1 MFGHQKTLSITVSYH
16 PVESSLFRL
25 VECHFPAKSEQSQKT
40 TGNQSSGSTPVEIL
54 CQIMAYPSIGPHSA
68 GSVFLGSGHTALP
81 HRVWQPV
88 DTLPTA
94 GAAVTTP
101 LAATLIDNHSPYLHT
116 SFFTRSLVS
125 LLTLYHSKK
134 RRSST
139 RTGPTTKRVKM
150 PCARPFSVFLIHMF
164 PRT

>member
-25 VECHFPAKSEQSQKT
+25 VECHFPAKSEQSKKT
-40 TGNQSSGSTPVEIL
+40 TGNQSSGSTLVEIL
-54 CQIMAYPSIGPHSA
+54 CRIMAYPSIGPHSA

-94 GAAVTTP
+94 GAAVTIPPTAP
-101 LAATLIDNHSPYLHT
+101 LTDNHSPYFPRL
-116 SFFTRSLVS
+116 SSLVRSLAYLRS
-125 LLTLYHSKK
+125 IIAKK
-134 RRSST
+134 D
-139 RTGPTTKRVKM
+139 GPVHELDRQLNGRKCRV
-150 PCARPFSVFLIHMF
+150 CARLVYC
-164 PRT
+164 